1 MASNARE
8 LPAGYASR
16 PATADTIAE
25 LAELSRRYDLALG
38 LRPDNAASFLG
49 WIMQLP
55 YVDLRDDS
63 IVIVGDKAVVG
74 FALATRDPASEGSAL
89 HWFGIVD
96 PEHRGRSLGS
106 SLVGWAARRAEE
118 RAKAEGAFALRT
130 MCPAPDA
137 AAHELFASAR
147 YAHVRTVWDMHRDL
161 PNDASAGALPD
172 GVTIRTFQTD
182 RDERT
187 FWRVSEAAF
196 EGHFGMTPSP
206 YESWEG
212 EWYRSDDWNPDRVLL
227 AERDG
232 AVVGE
237 LGWVDAVPDG
247 YIVSLGVLEAHR
259 GRGIAKALLRRA
271 FTDIAQAGFANATLS
286 VDTEN
291 ATGAVGLY
299 RGVGMEPVREAHVFE
314 REPS

>member
-1 MASNARE
+1 LASNALE
-8 LPAGYASR
+8 LPAGYSSR
-16 PATADTIAE
+16 PATRGDVAE
-25 LAELSRRYDLALG
+25 LAELAHRYDRSLG

-55 YVDLRDDS
+55 YVDLPDDS
-63 IVIVGDKAVVG
+63 IAILAGGAIVG

-89 HWFGIVD
+89 HWFGVVD
-96 PEHRGRSLGS
+96 PESRGRSLGT
-106 SLVGWAARRAEE
+106 SLVGWAALRAEE

-130 MCPAPDA
+130 MCPAPDE
-137 AAHELFASAR
+137 AAHELFASASFV
-147 YAHVRTVWDMHRDL
+147 HVRTIWDMHRDL
-161 PNDASAGALPD
+161 PNDASVGTPPD
-172 GVTIRTFQTD
+172 GVTIRAFQTG

-206 YESWEG
+206 FESWEG
-212 EWYRSDDWNPDRVLL
+212 EWYGSDDWNPDRVLL

-232 AVVGE
+232 EVVGE
-237 LGWVDAVPDG
+237 LGWVDAMPDG
-247 YIVSLGVLEAHR
+247 YIASLGVLEAHR
-259 GRGIAKALLRRA
+259 GHGIAKALLRRA

-299 RGVGMEPVREAHVFE
+299 RSVGMEPVREAHVFE